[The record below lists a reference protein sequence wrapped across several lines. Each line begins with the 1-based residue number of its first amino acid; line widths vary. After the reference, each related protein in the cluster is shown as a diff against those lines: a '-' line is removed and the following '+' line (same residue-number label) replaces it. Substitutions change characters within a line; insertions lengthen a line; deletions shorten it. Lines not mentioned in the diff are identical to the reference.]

1 MKKRQLAALFLA
13 AASLLALCALAGC
26 AGRGESRTED
36 DPLDLLAYSV
46 WERLDRQNDVYFQAA
61 RLADDYLSS
70 EERDTAEARF
80 QGFCQGVN
88 AMAQD
93 QIIYNQV
100 NAIFQGQ
107 DTLKK
112 AVKQLVTATL
122 TCKLDELTLKVSDME
137 TFLDDVS
144 AAAYDKAV
152 EVVADVVRTETRK
165 EDMRMIEDT
174 KKWCCPLNARL
185 RSPREN
191 MPPIGWTP
199 CWTSSSR
206 PCRPPPH
213 VCRRSS

>member
-80 QGFCQGVN
+80 QGFCRGVN
-88 AMAQD
+88 VMAQD

-122 TCKLDELTLKVSDME
+122 TCELDELPLSRLSDEEVTQLRDTLQTLAECCDRGEESSLAHCIE
-137 TFLDDVS
+137 NQAEGEALT
-144 AAAYDKAV
+144 AAIARV
-152 EVVADVVRTETRK
+152 TE
-165 EDMRMIEDT
+165 EIQGLE
-174 KKWCCPLNARL
+174 RL
-185 RSPREN
+185 TAE
-191 MPPIGWTP
+191 
-199 CWTSSSR
+199 
-206 PCRPPPH
+206 
-213 VCRRSS
+213 

>member
-1 MKKRQLAALFLA
+1 MKKRRLAALFLA

-26 AGRGESRTED
+26 AGRGENRTED

-70 EERDTAEARF
+70 EERDAAEARF

-88 AMAQD
+88 VMAQD

-122 TCKLDELTLKVSDME
+122 TCKLDELSLSRLSDEEVTQLRDTLQTLAECCDRGEESSLAHCIENQAEGEALTAAITQVTEE
-137 TFLDDVS
+137 TQKL
-144 AAAYDKAV
+144 
-152 EVVADVVRTETRK
+152 E
-165 EDMRMIEDT
+165 
-174 KKWCCPLNARL
+174 RL
-185 RSPREN
+185 TAE
-191 MPPIGWTP
+191 
-199 CWTSSSR
+199 
-206 PCRPPPH
+206 
-213 VCRRSS
+213 

>member
-122 TCKLDELTLKVSDME
+122 TCKLDELTLSRLSDE
-137 TFLDDVS
+137 EVTQLRDTLQTLAQCCDRGENGS
-144 AAAYDKAV
+144 LAHCIENQTEGEALTAAITQV
-152 EVVADVVRTETRK
+152 TE
-165 EDMRMIEDT
+165 EIQGLE
-174 KKWCCPLNARL
+174 RL
-185 RSPREN
+185 TAE
-191 MPPIGWTP
+191 
-199 CWTSSSR
+199 
-206 PCRPPPH
+206 
-213 VCRRSS
+213 

>member
-1 MKKRQLAALFLA
+1 MKKRRLAALFLA

-70 EERDTAEARF
+70 EERDAAEARF
-80 QGFCQGVN
+80 QGFCRGVN
-88 AMAQD
+88 VMAQD

-112 AVKQLVTATL
+112 AVKQQIGRAS
-122 TCKLDELTLKVSDME
+122 C
-137 TFLDDVS
+137 
-144 AAAYDKAV
+144 
-152 EVVADVVRTETRK
+152 
-165 EDMRMIEDT
+165 
-174 KKWCCPLNARL
+174 
-185 RSPREN
+185 RE
-191 MPPIGWTP
+191 
-199 CWTSSSR
+199 R
-206 PCRPPPH
+206 
-213 VCRRSS
+213 V

>member
-1 MKKRQLAALFLA
+1 MKKRRLAALFLA

-36 DPLDLLAYSV
+36 GPLDLLAYSV

-80 QGFCQGVN
+80 QGFCRGVN
-88 AMAQD
+88 VMAQD

-112 AVKQLVTATL
+112 AVKQLVTAPL
-122 TCKLDELTLKVSDME
+122 TCQLDELSLSRLSDEEVTQLRDTLQTLAECCDRGEENSLAHCIE
-137 TFLDDVS
+137 N
-144 AAAYDKAV
+144 
-152 EVVADVVRTETRK
+152 RTEGDDLTAAIAQVT
-165 EDMRMIEDT
+165 EEIQGLE
-174 KKWCCPLNARL
+174 RL
-185 RSPREN
+185 VAE
-191 MPPIGWTP
+191 
-199 CWTSSSR
+199 
-206 PCRPPPH
+206 
-213 VCRRSS
+213 

>member
-46 WERLDRQNDVYFQAA
+46 WARLDRQNDVYFQAA

-122 TCKLDELTLKVSDME
+122 TCKLDELTLSRLSDE
-137 TFLDDVS
+137 EVTQLRDTLQTLAECCDRGEES
-144 AAAYDKAV
+144 SLAHCIENQAEGEALTAAITQV
-152 EVVADVVRTETRK
+152 TE
-165 EDMRMIEDT
+165 EIQGLE
-174 KKWCCPLNARL
+174 RL
-185 RSPREN
+185 TAE
-191 MPPIGWTP
+191 
-199 CWTSSSR
+199 
-206 PCRPPPH
+206 
-213 VCRRSS
+213 

>member
-1 MKKRQLAALFLA
+1 MKKRRLAALFLA

-122 TCKLDELTLKVSDME
+122 TCKLDELPLSRLSDEEVTQLRDTLQTLAECCDRGEESSLAHCIE
-137 TFLDDVS
+137 NQAEGEALT
-144 AAAYDKAV
+144 AAIARV
-152 EVVADVVRTETRK
+152 TE
-165 EDMRMIEDT
+165 EIQGLE
-174 KKWCCPLNARL
+174 RL
-185 RSPREN
+185 IAE
-191 MPPIGWTP
+191 
-199 CWTSSSR
+199 
-206 PCRPPPH
+206 
-213 VCRRSS
+213 

>member
-88 AMAQD
+88 VMAQD

-122 TCKLDELTLKVSDME
+122 TCKLDELPLSRLSDEEVTQLRDTLQTLAECCDRGEESSLAHCIE
-137 TFLDDVS
+137 NQAEGEALT
-144 AAAYDKAV
+144 AAIARV
-152 EVVADVVRTETRK
+152 TE
-165 EDMRMIEDT
+165 EIQGLE
-174 KKWCCPLNARL
+174 RL
-185 RSPREN
+185 IAE
-191 MPPIGWTP
+191 
-199 CWTSSSR
+199 
-206 PCRPPPH
+206 
-213 VCRRSS
+213 

>member
-70 EERDTAEARF
+70 EERDAAEARF

-88 AMAQD
+88 VMAQD

-122 TCKLDELTLKVSDME
+122 TCKLDELPLSRLSDEEAAQLRDTLQTLAQCCDRGENGSLAHCIE
-137 TFLDDVS
+137 NQTEGEALT
-144 AAAYDKAV
+144 AAITPV
-152 EVVADVVRTETRK
+152 TE
-165 EDMRMIEDT
+165 EIQGLE
-174 KKWCCPLNARL
+174 RL
-185 RSPREN
+185 TAE
-191 MPPIGWTP
+191 
-199 CWTSSSR
+199 
-206 PCRPPPH
+206 
-213 VCRRSS
+213 

>member
-122 TCKLDELTLKVSDME
+122 TCKLDELTLSRLSDE
-137 TFLDDVS
+137 EVTQLRDTLQTLAQCCDRGENGS
-144 AAAYDKAV
+144 LAHCIENQTEGEALTAAITQV
-152 EVVADVVRTETRK
+152 TEEIQGLERLVAE
-165 EDMRMIEDT
+165 
-174 KKWCCPLNARL
+174 
-185 RSPREN
+185 
-191 MPPIGWTP
+191 
-199 CWTSSSR
+199 
-206 PCRPPPH
+206 
-213 VCRRSS
+213 

>member
-1 MKKRQLAALFLA
+1 MKKRRLAALLLA

-46 WERLDRQNDVYFQAA
+46 WARLDRQNDVYFQAA

-122 TCKLDELTLKVSDME
+122 TCKLDELPLSRLSDEEVTQLRDTLQTLAECCDRGEESSLAHCIE
-137 TFLDDVS
+137 NQAEGEALT
-144 AAAYDKAV
+144 AAIARV
-152 EVVADVVRTETRK
+152 TE
-165 EDMRMIEDT
+165 EIQGLE
-174 KKWCCPLNARL
+174 RL
-185 RSPREN
+185 IAE
-191 MPPIGWTP
+191 
-199 CWTSSSR
+199 
-206 PCRPPPH
+206 
-213 VCRRSS
+213 